1 MDNDLYRVFSGI
13 RKRST
18 VSYTYAIVILHD
30 DQYDQLKP
38 VTVDVK
44 GSSDGFHRAALL
56 SLIDAVQQIE
66 SRHKNKRSAEIQFYS
81 KCDSIVFEWM
91 TELAEDGDFSSQ
103 TGDIDLW
110 RCIKNTVDQ
119 NRIRLQIFG
128 TESVLTGMTGA
139 IRIV

>member
-18 VSYTYAIVILHD
+18 VSYTYVIVILHD
-30 DQYDQLKP
+30 DQYDQLEP

-44 GSSDGFHRAALL
+44 GSSDGFHRTALL

-66 SRHKNKRSAEIQFYS
+66 SGHKNRRPAEIQFYS
-81 KCDSIVFEWM
+81 KCDSIAFEWM
-91 TELAEDGDFSSQ
+91 IEFAEDGDFSSQ
-103 TGDIDLW
+103 TRDIDLW
-110 RCIKNTVDQ
+110 RYIRNTVDQ

-128 TESVLTGMTGA
+128 TDSVLTGMTGA
-139 IRIV
+139 VRIL